1 MVNNYTHALQ
11 GVCCGIT
18 VGHEILLNS
27 LKSPLSVYIYC
38 TYSGGF
44 KFLHA
49 THVKWNV
56 GPWLTSRLAVI
67 EQMQCEIKGEQQ
79 ETSPIQ
85 QTSVKTNSALMK
97 LKHNSEVAI
106 RKTRVWLEGTW
117 KDSQPWSSHLC
128 STHTYCLNNLDI
140 VASVIWEWWWCV
152 VTHHKLQKLPSKS
165 CGWCHIH
172 NVFPQT
178 VWPPV

>member
-1 MVNNYTHALQ
+1 MQ

-18 VGHEILLNS
+18 VGHVMLLNS
-27 LKSPLSVYIYC
+27 MKSPLSVYILYIQWRFQVSTC
-38 TYSGGF
+38 HSC
-44 KFLHA
+44 K
-49 THVKWNV
+49 VKCWTMTDFQIGCDN
-56 GPWLTSRLAVI
+56 
-67 EQMQCEIKGEQQ
+67 QMQCEIKGEQQ

-85 QTSVKTNSALMK
+85 QTSVKTNSALMN

-117 KDSQPWSSHLC
+117 KDSQLWSSHLC

-152 VTHHKLQKLPSKS
+152 VTRHKLQKLPSKS